1 MTTSEGRD
9 ATRRRRD
16 SAPHSNLR
24 NLRLVCKVY
33 IQLVTGLVSSIIV
46 ATPSANHQMK
56 RAFRNA
62 YAWLMAAFFFC
73 QSKSMAESDSPY
85 SCRKRER

>member
-1 MTTSEGRD
+1 
-9 ATRRRRD
+9 
-16 SAPHSNLR
+16 
-24 NLRLVCKVY
+24 LVCKVY

-85 SCRKRER
+85 SYRKSER